1 MRPVVDHIQITVR
14 DMARAVPFYDALLP
28 LLGYDLARKTE
39 AVIEEHELHV
49 VEYIHPS
56 LLFAINGP
64 RSGLAQEQVHRRRPG
79 ALHHLAFRVDERAQ
93 VDALHAELVKLAPLG
108 ATIVS
113 APREFPEYSPAG
125 YYAVFFKD
133 PDGIKLEIM
142 WTPKTDAGA

>member
-64 RSGLAQEQVHRRRPG
+64 RAGLAHEQVHRRRPG
-79 ALHHLAFRVDERAQ
+79 SLHHLAFRVDDRAQ